1 MVIKKVYDD
10 EFAPVHPMLAAL
22 RSNRPDIIAKY
33 DDLLMP
39 EIEAKM
45 LSIIGNLNESLPDK
59 SEQIRSSD
67 DAKTKRLLALL
78 AQMDIPS
85 DIAIPM
91 VDDVLRKHP
100 DLPITALINKV
111 TAYSV
116 AEEKT
121 SPKISI
127 IKHSEWSSLPSDDL
141 RYLYVSSQKNKVYEE
156 FKKHGLVFNLQ
167 SLLH

>member
-1 MVIKKVYDD
+1 
-10 EFAPVHPMLAAL
+10 
-22 RSNRPDIIAKY
+22 
-33 DDLLMP
+33 
-39 EIEAKM
+39 
-45 LSIIGNLNESLPDK
+45 
-59 SEQIRSSD
+59 
-67 DAKTKRLLALL
+67 
-78 AQMDIPS
+78 
-85 DIAIPM
+85 M
-91 VDDVLRKHP
+91 VDDVLRRHP

-127 IKHSEWSSLPSDDL
+127 IKHSEWSNLPSDDL
-141 RYLYVSSQKNKVYEE
+141 RYLYVSSEKNKVYEA